1 MIERTVQKC
10 SLQAQNWP
18 ISPILCLTQILPL
31 NLKQSLWKVILKQM
45 HFLITISLNV
55 MLKKR
60 RKMILGP
67 KMTIFPILGI
77 M

>member
-1 MIERTVQKC
+1 
-10 SLQAQNWP
+10 
-18 ISPILCLTQILPL
+18 
-31 NLKQSLWKVILKQM
+31 M

-55 MLKKR
+55 MMKKR

-77 M
+77 MQIFLQNPKQSLEITFNACHQVQDQKNLFRKIE